1 MIDGDI
7 VSYPLHKYY
16 GLLNNLLE
24 ITPPP
29 PPPPPPLVSRIYIN

>member
-7 VSYPLHKYY
+7 VAYPLYKYY

-29 PPPPPPLVSRIYIN
+29 PPLRFHA